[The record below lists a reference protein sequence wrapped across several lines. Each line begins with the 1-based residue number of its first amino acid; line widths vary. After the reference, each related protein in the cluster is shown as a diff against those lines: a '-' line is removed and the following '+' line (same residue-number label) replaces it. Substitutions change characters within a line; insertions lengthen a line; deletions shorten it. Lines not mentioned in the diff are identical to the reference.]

1 MFTTVND
8 SPNLTHCLLMAFS
21 DLEKRKHRNFL
32 EKHYAGARANIEQ
45 KPYEASLKLIN
56 LNWQDIKRSGRQ
68 FYYLLGNVLILL
80 ALHEMTSI
88 YPLTKLLFRCLA
100 VTDLF
105 VGLITQP
112 LLTVTLLREEI
123 VYFSEKALKSYII
136 Q

>member
-1 MFTTVND
+1 
-8 SPNLTHCLLMAFS
+8 MAFS
-21 DLEKRKHRNFL
+21 DLEKRKHKNFL

-136 Q
+136 R